1 MSPVPMMNE
10 MSTPTVYLE
19 AQILKC
25 ARILER
31 EGKYVPDIS
40 MAGGF
45 INETQMFKA
54 IAMSN
59 FGNGPLIK
67 SITMVRSPLTA
78 AMKALYYCELA
89 EKGRLPRDF
98 ANKYGN
104 NPEKFFIAAEEL
116 KTGYG
121 GKVGKEIPWSAVGV
135 YAYLSERLGLG
146 LKQMLA
152 GTRKFKLNLIDRG
165 DIASMSKLAAEV
177 TGIPMLHE
185 LEEELFEVILTS

>member
-1 MSPVPMMNE
+1 M
-10 MSTPTVYLE
+10 
-19 AQILKC
+19 
-25 ARILER
+25 
-31 EGKYVPDIS
+31 PDMS

-45 INETQMFKA
+45 VNETQMFKT

-59 FGNGPLIK
+59 FGNGPFIK
-67 SITMVRSPLTA
+67 SITMARSPLTA
-78 AMKALYYCELA
+78 AMKALYFSELA

-104 NPEKFFIAAEEL
+104 NPERFFIATEEL
-116 KTGYG
+116 KTEYG
-121 GKVGKEIPWSAVGV
+121 SKVGKEIPWSAVGV
-135 YAYLSERLGLG
+135 YTYLSERLGIG

-152 GTRKFKLNLIDRG
+152 GTRKFKLDLIDRG

-185 LEEELFEVILTS
+185 LEADLFEEILTS

>member
-1 MSPVPMMNE
+1 M
-10 MSTPTVYLE
+10 
-19 AQILKC
+19 
-25 ARILER
+25 
-31 EGKYVPDIS
+31 PDMS

-59 FGNGPLIK
+59 FGGNHGKGPFVK
-67 SITMVRSPLTA
+67 SITMARSPLTA
-78 AMKALYYCELA
+78 AMKSLYFTELA

-104 NPEKFFIAAEEL
+104 DPEKFFIAAEEL
-116 KTGYG
+116 KTEYG
-121 GKVGKEIPWSAVGV
+121 AKVGNEIPWSAVGV
-135 YAYLSERLGLG
+135 YTYLYERLGIG

-152 GTRKFKLNLIDRG
+152 GSRKFKLDLIDRG
-165 DIASMSKLAAEV
+165 DIASLSKLASEV

-185 LEEELFEVILTS
+185 LEADMFEEILLS

>member
-19 AQILKC
+19 TQILKC

-31 EGKYVPDIS
+31 EDKYVPDIS

-45 INETQMFKA
+45 VNETQMFKA

-59 FGNGPLIK
+59 FDGDKPFVK
-67 SITMVRSPLTA
+67 SITMARSPLTA
-78 AMKALYYCELA
+78 AMKAQYFCELA

-104 NPEKFFIAAEEL
+104 SPEKFFIAAEEL
-116 KTGYG
+116 KRDMVV
-121 GKVGKEIPWSAVGV
+121 K
-135 YAYLSERLGLG
+135 
-146 LKQMLA
+146 
-152 GTRKFKLNLIDRG
+152 
-165 DIASMSKLAAEV
+165 
-177 TGIPMLHE
+177 
-185 LEEELFEVILTS
+185 